1 MKKCKVKDCESK
13 NKTREYCSKHYQQFI
28 KYGKILVRS
37 RSTPNKIIIKKDYC
51 EMVLYNQKC
60 KEVARTLFD
69 KKYLEKVKQHKWCL
83 DNNKYVHNGKIRLHT
98 FINGKPPQGLVT
110 DHINRNKLDN
120 RDENLRFCTHSE
132 NRINSGLRKDNTSGI
147 KGVYWDKNIK
157 KWVVVIKRINLGRFK
172 NKQYAIKARR
182 EAEQKYYK
190 EFTI

>member
-1 MKKCKVKDCESK
+1 
-13 NKTREYCSKHYQQFI
+13 
-28 KYGKILVRS
+28 
-37 RSTPNKIIIKKDYC
+37 
-51 EMVLYNQKC
+51 MVLYNQKC

-110 DHINRNKLDN
+110 GHINRNKLDN

-147 KGVYWDKNIK
+147 KGVYWDKNRK
-157 KWVVVIKRINLGRFK
+157 KWVAVIKRINLGRFK